1 MGAEGAP
8 PRLWLVPR
16 GHPQGPRVPGSSTCP
31 GVAGGGCCIPLGPS
45 TCRGD
50 TAWSSLG
57 RGSWGSSS
65 AQGGTGGCAAAV
77 WHEVLPRCVLGCP
90 SLHVFSQRFGG
101 LPGQVSSTSPPP
113 PRAGGMGRAVFSHAG
128 SGQPWAAPGSPGQP
142 QTAPGS
148 PGQPC
153 GVTAGAPCR
162 GKCVAA
168 TTPAC
173 SGGTLRHREAAKFTC
188 PLCWHPWAGL
198 LGHGEP
204 LGTAGLPWQG
214 MAGP

>member
-1 MGAEGAP
+1 MAGAKGAP
-8 PRLWLVPR
+8 R
-16 GHPQGPRVPGSSTCP
+16 GTQGPRVKHLPGGCW
-31 GVAGGGCCIPLGPS
+31 GGCCIPLGPS

-65 AQGGTGGCAAAV
+65 AQGGTGGCAAAM
-77 WHEVLPRCVLGCP
+77 WHEVLPGCVLDCP
-90 SLHVFSQRFGG
+90 SLHVFSQRFGVC
-101 LPGQVSSTSPPP
+101 LAKSAAPAPP
-113 PRAGGMGRAVFSHAG
+113 PRAGGMGRAVFSQAG
-128 SGQPWAAPGSPGQP
+128 SGQPQAV
-142 QTAPGS
+142 PGS

-153 GVTAGAPCR
+153 GVTPGAPCR

-188 PLCWHPWAGL
+188 PLC
-198 LGHGEP
+198 
-204 LGTAGLPWQG
+204 
-214 MAGP
+214 